1 MRGSGASPA
10 SSHPWQSRE
19 LSEAHTELQWSL
31 FCRLSSLANTHWD
44 VLVPGRHCLNPRE
57 TEMLVTR
64 GSEAAVLFLP
74 SVIPGGRH
82 PLQNT
87 LRGVFV
93 HGEQCFSNRTPRNP
107 EVPWTASRSE
117 AGLSGPEEKSRE
129 TGSPEAKA
137 AAFHF
142 HSGPFV
148 FICVLYVV
156 VLHTA
161 SLTEGSAAF

>member
-19 LSEAHTELQWSL
+19 LSEAHAALWWSL
-31 FCRLSSLANTHWD
+31 FCRLSALANTHWD

-64 GSEAAVLFLP
+64 GSEAAVPLLR
-74 SVIPGGRH
+74 SVIPGGRQ

-87 LRGVFV
+87 LQGVFV
-93 HGEQCFSNRTPRNP
+93 HGEQCFSNCTPRNP
-107 EVPWTASRSE
+107 EVPGLHQGVRQGLVVQRKRAEKRE
-117 AGLSGPEEKSRE
+117 AQRPRLQ
-129 TGSPEAKA
+129 
-137 AAFHF
+137 AFHL
-142 HSGPFV
+142 HSGTFV